1 MTDDPEDD
9 IPPFMETETAAKV
22 CCLSKRTLE
31 GMRVDKTGPPYIKLG
46 DSQKSKVIY
55 RRKDLLAWLEK
66 QTVQP
71 TK

>member
-9 IPPFMETETAAKV
+9 IPPFMETEMAAKV

-31 GMRVDKTGPPYIKLG
+31 GMRVDKTGPAYIKLG

-66 QTVQP
+66 QTVKP
-71 TK
+71 EK

>member
-1 MTDDPEDD
+1 MTDGPEDD
-9 IPPFMETETAAKV
+9 IPPFTEMEMAAKV

-31 GMRVDKTGPPYIKLG
+31 GAAGGHDRAPYIKLG

-55 RRKDLLAWLEK
+55 RRKDLLTWLEK

-71 TK
+71 EK